1 MGPTDDQL
9 DKLQAAIDAAE
20 IAIAKLPAPQPRLI
34 PLAVTIELRNAFQ
47 VFSIPFDRTKRS
59 PAAETLFVILNFL
72 GPTGTDAVDHCI
84 RKAIGE

>member
-1 MGPTDDQL
+1 MSFAVVMGPTDDQL

-47 VFSIPFDRTKRS
+47 VF
-59 PAAETLFVILNFL
+59 
-72 GPTGTDAVDHCI
+72 
-84 RKAIGE
+84 